1 VHVLIGVMHQG
12 SGLLGTGAEMGL
24 AMSHVF
30 PPKDLMDEH
39 AYTGIEMS
47 VSPPAC
53 VQEVDRFGGGS
64 ATMWA
69 ASTLQPQNKLSAC
82 LRKFNGS
89 TS

>member
-47 VSPPAC
+47 VSPLP
-53 VQEVDRFGGGS
+53 VYR
-64 ATMWA
+64 
-69 ASTLQPQNKLSAC
+69 KLTYLVVEAP
-82 LRKFNGS
+82 
-89 TS
+89 